1 MMQADANHQSQILI
15 LWQWEVKEETLDQE
29 QNQIAQRALLLQYE
43 AWKKQNKALIKL
55 HYRQETI
62 AE

>member
-1 MMQADANHQSQILI
+1 MMQADAIHQSRILI
-15 LWQWEVKEETLDQE
+15 LRQWEVKEETLDQE
-29 QNQIAQRALLLQYE
+29 QNQIAQKGHYCFSMKHE
-43 AWKKQNKALIKL
+43 KKNEALIKL